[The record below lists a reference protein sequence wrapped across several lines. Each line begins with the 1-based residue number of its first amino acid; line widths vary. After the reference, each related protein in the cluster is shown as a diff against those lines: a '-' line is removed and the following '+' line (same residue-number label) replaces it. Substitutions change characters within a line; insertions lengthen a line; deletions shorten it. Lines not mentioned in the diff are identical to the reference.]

1 MAHGSS
7 ADVAAKWSSK
17 LAASGDSIK
26 AGVMGVTQ
34 APGVKAAAAANLW
47 QQRVIASKDKWT
59 KAVGAVS
66 LADWQTAM
74 IDKGLP
80 RIASGAQAAQPKMQT
95 FLDSFLPHVDRVAAT
110 VRGMAKGGIEES
122 IARAAAQIRG
132 NAQYRKP

>member
-17 LAASGDSIK
+17 LAAAGDSIK
-26 AGVMGVTQ
+26 SGVMGVTQ

-59 KAVGAVS
+59 KAVGSVS

-95 FLDSFLPHVDRVAAT
+95 FLDSFLPHVDRVAAG
-110 VRGMAKGGIEES
+110 VRSMPKGGIEES

-132 NAQYRKP
+132 NAQYKKP